1 MGNLME
7 LSFST
12 KIVVV
17 ALLVG
22 VCSAQTNARRL
33 YKWIDQTSVTNYSEF
48 QPKEGTSRKLEV
60 IENTGNEYVDPMMAV
75 TAEMKAIE
83 IPVDPLNLQGTSSG
97 TTSSLSQAPKPTTQ
111 TIVKQGV
118 IAVQPYVSPASGVA
132 ASSPVER
139 KEQSTLTITEKK
151 ETVVNPIAEK
161 VSSSVVVIDRPSSSV
176 VVVEK
181 KDESATVARPEHKK
195 TQQKI
200 NPWSRSPNFV
210 PSNLVPENLPKSTM
224 P

>member
-151 ETVVNPIAEK
+151 ETVINPIAEK
-161 VSSSVVVIDRPSSSV
+161 ASSSVAVVDRPSSGV
-176 VVVEK
+176 VAEK
-181 KDESATVARPEHKK
+181 KDESAMNVRRDQKK

-210 PSNLVPENLPKSTM
+210 PSNLVPENLPKSTI

>member
-1 MGNLME
+1 ME

-97 TTSSLSQAPKPTTQ
+97 TASSLSQAPKPTTQ

-132 ASSPVER
+132 ASSPVEK
-139 KEQSTLTITEKK
+139 KEQPIAVVEKK

-161 VSSSVVVIDRPSSSV
+161 VSSSVAVIDRPSSSV

-210 PSNLVPENLPKSTM
+210 PSNLVPENLPKSTT

>member
-1 MGNLME
+1 ME

-17 ALLVG
+17 ALLVS

-33 YKWIDQTSVTNYSEF
+33 YKWVDQTSVTNYSEF

-60 IENTGNEYVDPMMAV
+60 IESRGDEHIDPMMAV
-75 TAEMKAIE
+75 TNEMKAIE
-83 IPVDPLNLQGTSSG
+83 IPVDPMNLQDTSSG
-97 TTSSLSQAPKPTTQ
+97 TASQAPKATTQ

-118 IAVQPYVSPASGVA
+118 LAAQPYVSPVNGVV
-132 ASSPVER
+132 ASSPVEK
-139 KEQSTLTITEKK
+139 KEQPTAVVEKK

-161 VSSSVVVIDRPSSSV
+161 ASSSVAVIDKPSSS

-181 KDESATVARPEHKK
+181 KDEPATVARPDHKK

-210 PSNLVPENLPKSTM
+210 PSNLVPENLPKSTT

>member
-33 YKWIDQTSVTNYSEF
+33 YKWVDQTSVTNYSEF

-60 IENTGNEYVDPMMAV
+60 IESRGDEHIDPMMAV
-75 TAEMKAIE
+75 TNEMKAIE
-83 IPVDPLNLQGTSSG
+83 IPVDPMNLQDTSSG
-97 TTSSLSQAPKPTTQ
+97 TASQAPKPTTQ

-118 IAVQPYVSPASGVA
+118 LAAQPYVSPASGVV
-132 ASSPVER
+132 ASSPVEK
-139 KEQSTLTITEKK
+139 KEQPIAVVEKK

-161 VSSSVVVIDRPSSSV
+161 ASSSVAVIDKPSSS

-181 KDESATVARPEHKK
+181 KDESATVARPDHKK

-210 PSNLVPENLPKSTM
+210 PSNLVPENLPKSTT

>member
-1 MGNLME
+1 ME

-33 YKWIDQTSVTNYSEF
+33 YKWVDQTSVTNYSEF

-60 IENTGNEYVDPMMAV
+60 IESRGDEHIDPMMAV
-75 TAEMKAIE
+75 TTEMKAIE
-83 IPVDPLNLQGTSSG
+83 IPVDPMNLQGTSSG
-97 TTSSLSQAPKPTTQ
+97 TASQAPKATTQ

-118 IAVQPYVSPASGVA
+118 LAAQPYVSPASGVV
-132 ASSPVER
+132 ASSPVEK
-139 KEQSTLTITEKK
+139 KEQPIAVVEKK

-161 VSSSVVVIDRPSSSV
+161 ASSSVAVVDRPSSGV
-176 VVVEK
+176 VAEK
-181 KDESATVARPEHKK
+181 KDEPATTVRRDQKK

-210 PSNLVPENLPKSTM
+210 PSNLVPENLPKSTT

>member
-1 MGNLME
+1 ME

-97 TTSSLSQAPKPTTQ
+97 TASSLSQAPKPTTQ

-132 ASSPVER
+132 ASSPVEK
-139 KEQSTLTITEKK
+139 KEQPIAVVEKK

-161 VSSSVVVIDRPSSSV
+161 VSSSVAVVDRPSSGV
-176 VVVEK
+176 IAEK
-181 KDESATVARPEHKK
+181 KDEPATNVRRDQKK